1 MHLFKRNRIEE
12 SSSILLA
19 ISILN
24 ISKNVVIT
32 KEEKEIEL
40 KQWIEEK

>member
-1 MHLFKRNRIEE
+1 MHLLKKIELKNLPQFCW
-12 SSSILLA
+12 SYP
-19 ISILN
+19 ILN

-32 KEEKEIEL
+32 KEKKEIEL